1 MQKAAQKTE
10 DLTREEFVAQV
21 INDYRIAFQSRHA
34 SLIGRKEVL
43 TGKAK
48 FGIFGDGKEV
58 AQLAMAKVFEI
69 GDWRSGYY
77 RDQTFMFAK
86 GLSDIQK
93 FFAQLYAHA
102 SVEKEPASAGRSMNG
117 HYATRFLDENGD
129 WLNQTDRYNVSADIS
144 PTAGQMPRLL
154 GLAVASKIYKENPEL
169 HDLVNFSQKGRE
181 IAFGTIGNA
190 STSEGI
196 FWEVMN
202 AACVMQ
208 VPMLM
213 SVWDDGYGISVPAK
227 YQTAKENISAIMKGF
242 QSNKDGVGL
251 EIFTAK
257 GWDYAELC
265 EVYKKAADV
274 CREKQ
279 TPVLVHVNEVTQP
292 QGHSTSGSHERYK
305 SKERLEWEIEY
316 DCISQMRS
324 WILSSEISDE
334 QSLKSLEKEA
344 LAEVKDLQKLAWK
357 EFTSDI
363 KSDIDTFLSL
373 LEANHNEDPTLL
385 EIRNGLSQVQD
396 PIRRN
401 LGNALNRSLRAT
413 VNWSP
418 EKRLPLINY

>member
-1 MQKAAQKTE
+1 MATEVAKTNKE
-10 DLTREEFVAQV
+10 ISKEEFKQDVVKDYLVA
-21 INDYRIAFQSRHA
+21 YRSRQA

-58 AQLAMAKVFEI
+58 AQLAMAKVFEH

-86 GLSDIQK
+86 GLSDIRK

-129 WLNQTDRYNVSADIS
+129 WLSQTDQFNVSADIS

-154 GLAVASKIYKENPEL
+154 GLAVASKLYKQNPALHEL
-169 HDLVNFSQKGRE
+169 TQFSQKGKE

-213 SVWDDGYGISVPAK
+213 SVWDDAYGISVPDK
-227 YQTAKENISAIMKGF
+227 
-242 QSNKDGVGL
+242 
-251 EIFTAK
+251 
-257 GWDYAELC
+257 
-265 EVYKKAADV
+265 
-274 CREKQ
+274 
-279 TPVLVHVNEVTQP
+279 
-292 QGHSTSGSHERYK
+292 
-305 SKERLEWEIEY
+305 
-316 DCISQMRS
+316 
-324 WILSSEISDE
+324 
-334 QSLKSLEKEA
+334 
-344 LAEVKDLQKLAWK
+344 
-357 EFTSDI
+357 
-363 KSDIDTFLSL
+363 
-373 LEANHNEDPTLL
+373 
-385 EIRNGLSQVQD
+385 
-396 PIRRN
+396 
-401 LGNALNRSLRAT
+401 
-413 VNWSP
+413 
-418 EKRLPLINY
+418 